1 MRASIIWPL
10 MKKIQIVS
18 LAASLGLVGVVVAG
32 VPGINVAMAQQRGKP
47 KFNTWRQYLG
57 GADSSQYSSLDQI
70 NRTNVTKLEVAWTY
84 PSGDMRTYRFN
95 PIVVDNVMFT
105 LAKNMALVA
114 LDAATGKEIWTHEN
128 QGAIGDRGINYWES
142 ADRKDRRLLFINAGF
157 LTAVDASTGKTIET
171 FGDKGKVDIRLG
183 LNRDI
188 TGVRPL
194 QTGNPGRVYDNL
206 IILSLPAGGAQYVSN
221 PGDTHAYDI
230 RTGKLVWTFHS
241 VPEKGEVGAETWPE
255 AALATGG
262 GVHNWSE
269 LTVDEARGIAY
280 IPFGTARFDFY
291 GGNRI
296 GNDLFGNSIVALDAK
311 TGKRLWHFQAVH
323 HDLWDYDFPQAPKL
337 LTIRHDG
344 RNVDVIAQ
352 ASKQG
357 YLYVLDRVTG
367 KPIWPIEEKPVPQS
381 DVPGEV
387 TSPTQ
392 PIPTAPPPFA
402 RQSFSEKDINP
413 YLTAEEQASLRE
425 LLKNSRNEGVFT
437 PPSLKGSIEMP
448 GHNGGA
454 NWGSSAINPTKG
466 TFYIVSKELP
476 TFIQIVPPGAP
487 TGRGGRGGARGN
499 TPTPGGP
506 EGGRA
511 GGQAPAAPQG
521 PRIVQNPGY
530 APVPGGAAAAPPPPP
545 PPPPVIPGAPA
556 GFVAYNSPY
565 SFMNGYANGMSAIG
579 APWSQLTAYDL
590 NSGKIIWQVP
600 DGEMPGLPGG
610 KTEQG
615 SYAPR
620 GGVTATGGG
629 LLFVGTSSDRK
640 VRAYD
645 QDTGKVLWSADVPA
659 AVEGVATVYEVGGR
673 EYVVFCV
680 GGGRGLFAPRE
691 SIGIAAAPGP
701 AQYIAYALPKR

>member
-1 MRASIIWPL
+1 MKRIASVIGFA
-10 MKKIQIVS
+10 
-18 LAASLGLVGVVVAG
+18 LAAGSLVA
-32 VPGINVAMAQQRGKP
+32 VPFAQQKGKP
-47 KFNTWRQYLG
+47 KFNTWHAYLG

-70 NRTNVTKLEVAWTY
+70 NSKNVAQLQVAWTY
-84 PSGDMRTYRFN
+84 PVGDARTYRFN
-95 PIVVDNVMFT
+95 PVIVDGVMYV

-114 LDAATGKEIWTHEN
+114 IDAASGKEIWTHEN

-142 ADRKDRRLLFINAGF
+142 ADRKDRRLLFINAGL
-157 LTAVDASTGKTIET
+157 LTAVDAATGKTIET
-171 FGDKGKVDIRLG
+171 FGEKGKVDLRLG
-183 LNRDI
+183 LNRDVTSI
-188 TGVRPL
+188 RPL
-194 QTGNPGRVYDNL
+194 QTGNPGRIYDNL
-206 IILSLPAGGAQYVSN
+206 IILSLPAGGANYVSN
-221 PGDTHAYDI
+221 PGDTHAYDV
-230 RTGKLVWTFHS
+230 RTGKLAWTFHS

-296 GNDLFGNSIVALDAK
+296 GNNLFGNSIVALDAK

-337 LTIRHDG
+337 LTVRHDG
-344 RNVDVIAQ
+344 RSVDIIAQ

-357 YLYVLDRVTG
+357 YLYVLDRATG
-367 KPIWPIEEKPVPQS
+367 KPIWPIEEKAVPQT

-392 PIPTAPPPFA
+392 PIPSMPPPFA
-402 RQSFSEKDINP
+402 RQTFTERDINP
-413 YLTAEEQASLRE
+413 YLTADEQASLRE
-425 LLKNSRNEGVFT
+425 LMKNSRNEGVFT
-437 PPSLKGSIEMP
+437 PPSLKGSIELP

-466 TFYIVSKELP
+466 TFYVASKELP
-476 TFIQIVPPGAP
+476 TFLRIVPPGAP

-499 TPTPGGP
+499 APGAVAPGDP
-506 EGGRA
+506 VPPPA
-511 GGQAPAAPQG
+511 PPAPA
-521 PRIVQNPGY
+521 
-530 APVPGGAAAAPPPPP
+530 
-545 PPPPVIPGAPA
+545 VIPGAPA
-556 GFVAYNSPY
+556 GFVPYNSPY
-565 SFMNGYANGMSAIG
+565 DFMNNFANGMSAMG
-579 APWSQLTAYDL
+579 PPWSQLTAYDL
-590 NSGKIIWQVP
+590 NTGKILWQVP

-620 GGVTATGGG
+620 GGITATAGG

-640 VRAYD
+640 IRAYD
-645 QDTGKVLWSADVPA
+645 QDTGKVLWSMDVPA
-659 AVEGVATVYEVGGR
+659 AVEGVASVYEVGGR

-680 GGGRGLFAPRE
+680 GGGRGLFAGRGV
-691 SIGIAAAPGP
+691 GITAEPGP
-701 AQYIAYALPKR
+701 AQYMAFALPKK

>member
-1 MRASIIWPL
+1 
-10 MKKIQIVS
+10 MKKSGCI
-18 LAASLGLVGVVVAG
+18 ASLSVLVVVGAISAS
-32 VPGINVAMAQQRGKP
+32 VLTAQKSKP
-47 KFNTWRQYLG
+47 KFNTWHAYLG

-70 NRTNVTKLEVAWTY
+70 NKKNVAQLQVAWTY
-84 PSGDMRTYRFN
+84 PTGDMRTYRFN
-95 PIVVDNVMFT
+95 PVVVDGVMYV

-142 ADRKDRRLLFINAGF
+142 ADRKDRRLLYINGGF
-157 LTAVDASTGKTIET
+157 LTAVDVATGKTIES
-171 FGDKGKVDIRLG
+171 FGDKGKVDVRLG
-183 LNRDI
+183 LNRDM
-188 TGVRPL
+188 TNVRPL
-194 QTGNPGRVYDNL
+194 QTGNPGRIFENL
-206 IILSLPAGGAQYVSN
+206 IIISLPAGGANYISN
-221 PGDTHAYDI
+221 PGDTHAYDVL
-230 RTGKLVWTFHS
+230 TGKLMWTFHS
-241 VPEKGEVGAETWPE
+241 VPEKGEVGADTWPE

-269 LTVDEARGIAY
+269 LTVDEARGVVY

-296 GNDLFGNSIVALDAK
+296 GNNLFGNSIVALDAR

-337 LTIRHDG
+337 LTVRHDG

-357 YLYVLDRVTG
+357 YVYVLDRATG
-367 KPIWPIEEKPVPQS
+367 KPIWPIEEKPVPQT

-392 PIPTAPPPFA
+392 PIPTLPPPFA
-402 RQSFSEKDINP
+402 RQSFTEKDINP
-413 YLTAEEQASLRE
+413 YLTPEEQASVRE
-425 LLKNSRNEGVFT
+425 QLKNSRNEGLFT
-437 PPSLKGSIEMP
+437 PPSMKGSVELP

-454 NWGSSAINPTKG
+454 NWGSSAVNPTKG

-476 TFIQIVPPGAP
+476 TFLRILEPGAP
-487 TGRGGRGGARGN
+487 TGRRGGGRANAPG
-499 TPTPGGP
+499 PGGP
-506 EGGRA
+506 EGAGGRA
-511 GGQAPAAPQG
+511 SAPGGPPPAPPAPA
-521 PRIVQNPGY
+521 
-530 APVPGGAAAAPPPPP
+530 
-545 PPPPVIPGAPA
+545 VIPGAPP

-565 SFMNGYANGMSAIG
+565 DFFNNYSNGMSAMG
-579 APWSQLTAYDL
+579 PPWSQLTAYDL
-590 NSGKIIWQVP
+590 NTGKIIWQVP
-600 DGEMPGLPGG
+600 NGEMPGLPGG

-620 GGVTATGGG
+620 GGVTATAGG

-640 VRAYD
+640 LRAYD
-645 QDTGKVLWSADVPA
+645 QDTGKVLWSMDVPA
-659 AVEGVATVYEVGGR
+659 AVEGVASVYEVGGR

-680 GGGRGLFAPRE
+680 GGGRGLFAPRGV
-691 SIGIAAAPGP
+691 GIAADPGP
-701 AQYIAYALPKR
+701 AQYMTLALPKR

>member
-1 MRASIIWPL
+1 
-10 MKKIQIVS
+10 MKRPKIATLIAALAVVT
-18 LAASLGLVGVVVAG
+18 LAAIAVLS
-32 VPGINVAMAQQRGKP
+32 AQHAKP
-47 KFNTWRQYLG
+47 RYNTWHAYLG

-70 NRTNVTKLEVAWTY
+70 NKKNVAQLQVAWTY
-84 PSGDMRTYRFN
+84 PVGDTRTYRFN
-95 PIVVDNVMFT
+95 PVVVDGVMYV

-114 LDAATGKEIWTHEN
+114 LDAETGKEVWTHEN

-157 LTAVDASTGKTIET
+157 LTAVDVATGKTIET
-171 FGDKGKVDIRLG
+171 FGDKGKVDLRIG
-183 LNRDI
+183 LNRDVS
-188 TGVRPL
+188 GVRPL
-194 QTGNPGRVYDNL
+194 QTGNPGRVFENL
-206 IILSLPAGGAQYVSN
+206 IILSLPAGGAQYISN
-221 PGDTHAYDI
+221 PGDTHAYDV
-230 RTGKLVWTFHS
+230 RTGTLMWTFHS
-241 VPEKGEVGAETWPE
+241 VPEKGEFGADTWPE
-255 AALATGG
+255 AALSTGG

-269 LTVDEARGIAY
+269 LTVDEARGIVY

-296 GNDLFGNSIVALDAK
+296 GNNLFGNSLVALDAR

-337 LTIRHDG
+337 LTVRHDG
-344 RNVDVIAQ
+344 RNVDIIAQ

-357 YLYVLDRVTG
+357 FVYVLDRVTG
-367 KPIWPIEEKPVPQS
+367 KPLWPIEEKPVPQT

-392 PIPTAPPPFA
+392 PIPTMPPPFA
-402 RQSFSEKDINP
+402 RQSFTEKDINP
-413 YLTAEEQASLRE
+413 YLTSDEQAALRE

-437 PPSLKGSIEMP
+437 PPSMKGSIEMP

-466 TFYIVSKELP
+466 TLYIASKELP
-476 TFIQIVPPGAP
+476 TLLRIVLPGAP

-499 TPTPGGP
+499 APAPGGP
-506 EGGRA
+506 EGAGRA
-511 GGQAPAAPQG
+511 SSSGAAPA
-521 PRIVQNPGY
+521 
-530 APVPGGAAAAPPPPP
+530 VPAPPPAPP
-545 PPPPVIPGAPA
+545 APAVIPGAPA

-565 SFMNGYANGMSAIG
+565 DFMNNFANGMSAIG
-579 APWSQLTAYDL
+579 PPWSQLTAYDL
-590 NSGKIIWQVP
+590 NTGKIIWRVP

-610 KTEQG
+610 KTEPG

-620 GGVTATGGG
+620 GGITATAGG

-640 VRAYD
+640 LRAYD
-645 QDTGKVLWSADVPA
+645 QDTGNVLWSMDVPA
-659 AVEGVATVYEVGGR
+659 AVEGVASVYEAGGR

-680 GGGRGLFAPRE
+680 GGGAGLFAPRGV
-691 SIGIAAAPGP
+691 GIKTPAGP
-701 AQYIAYALPKR
+701 AQYMVLALPKK

>member
-1 MRASIIWPL
+1 MVGSTLLHEDR
-10 MKKIQIVS
+10 MKRTALVIGFALVV
-18 LAASLGLVGVVVAG
+18 ASLVA
-32 VPGINVAMAQQRGKP
+32 VPFAQQKGKP
-47 KFNTWRQYLG
+47 KFNGWHAYLG

-70 NRTNVTKLEVAWTY
+70 NKNNVAQLQVAWTY
-84 PSGDMRTYRFN
+84 STGDMRTYRFN
-95 PIVVDNVMFT
+95 PVIVDGVMFV

-142 ADRKDRRLLFINAGF
+142 ADRKDRRLLYINGGF
-157 LTAVDASTGKTIET
+157 LTAVDAGTGKTIES
-171 FGDKGKVDIRLG
+171 FGDKGKVDVRLG

-188 TGVRPL
+188 TNVRPL
-194 QTGNPGRVYDNL
+194 QTGNPGRIFENL
-206 IILSLPAGGAQYVSN
+206 IIISLPAGGANYISN
-221 PGDTHAYDI
+221 PGDTHAYDV
-230 RTGKLVWTFHS
+230 RTGKLMWTFHS
-241 VPEKGEVGAETWPE
+241 VPEKGEVGADTWPE

-269 LTVDEARGIAY
+269 LTVDEGRGVVY

-291 GGNRI
+291 GGNRV
-296 GNDLFGNSIVALDAK
+296 GNDLFGNSVVALDAR

-337 LTIRHDG
+337 LTVRHDG
-344 RNVDVIAQ
+344 RNVDVVAQ

-357 YLYVLDRVTG
+357 YVYVLDRVTG

-392 PIPTAPPPFA
+392 PIPTLPPPFA
-402 RQSFSEKDINP
+402 RQSFTEKDINP
-413 YLTAEEQASLRE
+413 YLTSEEQAAVRE
-425 LLKNSRNEGVFT
+425 QLKSSRNEGVFT
-437 PPSLKGSIEMP
+437 PPSMKGSVELP

-454 NWGSSAINPTKG
+454 NWGSSAVNPTKG

-476 TFIQIVPPGAP
+476 TFLRILAPGAP
-487 TGRGGRGGARGN
+487 TGRGGRGGARAN
-499 TPTPGGP
+499 APAPGGP
-506 EGGRA
+506 EAAGGRA
-511 GGQAPAAPQG
+511 SAPAG
-521 PRIVQNPGY
+521 PP
-530 APVPGGAAAAPPPPP
+530 PAPPAPAT
-545 PPPPVIPGAPA
+545 IPGAPA

-565 SFMNGYANGMSAIG
+565 DFFNNYANGMSAMG
-579 APWSQLTAYDL
+579 PPWSQLTAYDL
-590 NSGKIIWQVP
+590 NTGKIIWQVP
-600 DGEMPGLPGG
+600 NGEMPGLPGG

-620 GGVTATGGG
+620 GGVTATAGG

-640 VRAYD
+640 LRAYD
-645 QDTGKVLWSADVPA
+645 QDTGKVLWSMDVPA
-659 AVEGVATVYEVGGR
+659 AVEGVASVYEVGGR

-680 GGGRGLFAPRE
+680 GGGRGLFAPRGV
-691 SIGIAAAPGP
+691 GIAADPGP
-701 AQYIAYALPKR
+701 AQYITLALPKR